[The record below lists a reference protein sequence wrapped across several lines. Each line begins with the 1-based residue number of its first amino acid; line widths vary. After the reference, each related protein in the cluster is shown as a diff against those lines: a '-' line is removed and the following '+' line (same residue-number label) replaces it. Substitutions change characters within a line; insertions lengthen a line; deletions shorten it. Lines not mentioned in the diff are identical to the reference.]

1 MYRKKVEILMVL
13 LLLWGGILSSVK
25 AQTLTASAAPS
36 AVAVGQELQ
45 VEFTVNAE
53 GTDFTPP
60 DFKGFSVVGS
70 GTGGGWSGGSGG
82 SGTVTHTFIYF
93 LVAKAEGTF
102 TIAPAS
108 IKCNGKTISS
118 NTLTIKVT
126 KGVAAQPQQ
135 AQTQGQSPQGNSKA
149 SGQNVVDK
157 KNFFIRIVP
166 SKTKAYVGEEI
177 SVTLKVYYRVQHE
190 GGQLQEP
197 PDYSGFY
204 TEDIPQ
210 NQKSQVVTTR
220 ETVNGLQ
227 YNVDAFPQKI
237 LFPQRPGKLK
247 IGGCTAQFILD
258 EAVREALPFGGYI
271 TTYERVP
278 AVTKSEPVSIEVLP
292 LPKTAKV
299 FSGAVGE
306 LTLKSELDK
315 DKVKANDAINLTITF
330 SGSGNLKLLDTLPLQ
345 FPPDFDKYDPKI
357 TDHLTVTSAGVSGS
371 RSFNYLLIPR
381 HPGKYKIPPLEFTY
395 FNTRDKAYVTL
406 ALPEFNID
414 VDKGDN
420 NSSSVTVSGPVNKED
435 VKMLGSDIRYIH
447 PGHESFYRNDSFFL
461 YSFPFLAGIILPLLL
476 FAGFVV
482 ARKRYMELHKDTIE
496 LKRRGAT
503 KMAKKRLKTAQKN
516 IAAGNKEIF
525 YSELLKALNGY
536 FSDKFTIPLADLSR
550 DTISANLTRK
560 NVKEET
566 LQMVNKTL
574 DDCEF
579 ARYAPGT
586 LTGNLEEVYASAVK
600 LITLLEDEIS

>member
-1 MYRKKVEILMVL
+1 MYKWRIKIAFVFL
-13 LLLWGGILSSVK
+13 LLLGGFVSFVN
-25 AQTLTASAAPS
+25 AQTLTAGASPTS
-36 AVAVGQELQ
+36 VVVGQEVQ

-53 GTDFTPP
+53 GTGFTPP

-93 LVAKAEGTF
+93 LVAKSEGTF
-102 TIAPAS
+102 TIEPAS
-108 IKCNGKTISS
+108 IKCNGKTITS
-118 NTLTIKVT
+118 NKLTIKVS
-126 KGVAAQPQQ
+126 KGASAQPAQS
-135 AQTQGQSPQGNSKA
+135 QTQTQAPQGNSNSA
-149 SGQNVVDK
+149 GQGTVDK

-177 SVTLKVYYRVQHE
+177 ASTLKVYYRVQHE

-210 NQKSQVVTTR
+210 NQKSQVTTTR
-220 ETVNGLQ
+220 ETINGLQ

-237 LFPQRPGKLK
+237 LFPQHSGKLK
-247 IGGCTAQFILD
+247 IGGCTAQFIVD

-278 AVTKSEPVSIEVLP
+278 VVTKSEPVTIEILP
-292 LPKTAKV
+292 LPKTEKR

-306 LTLKSELDK
+306 ITLKSELDK
-315 DKVKANDAINLTITF
+315 EKVKANEAINLTITF

-345 FPPDFDKYDPKI
+345 FPPDFDKYDPKV

-381 HPGKYKIPPLEFTY
+381 HPGNYKIPAVEFTY
-395 FNTRDKAYVTL
+395 FNAKNKEYVTL
-406 ALPEFNID
+406 SLPEYNID
-414 VDKGDN
+414 VSKGDN

-435 VKMLGSDIRYIH
+435 VKTLGSDIRYIH
-447 PGHESFYRNDSFFL
+447 PGHESFYQSDSFFL
-461 YSFPFLAGIILPLLL
+461 YSFPFFAAIIVPLLM
-476 FAGFVV
+476 FAGFVI
-482 ARKRYMELHKDTIE
+482 ARRRYMELHKDTVE
-496 LKRRGAT
+496 LKKRGAT

-516 IAAGNKEIF
+516 IASGNKEIF
-525 YSELLKALNGY
+525 YAELLKALNGY

-550 DTISANLTRK
+550 DTIASNLAQK
-560 NVKEET
+560 NVKDET

-579 ARYAPGT
+579 ARYAPGA
-586 LTGNLEEVYASAVK
+586 LTGNLEEVYTSAVK